1 MKTYCLE
8 VSIHQNFKL
17 VVATNPVPP
26 PPPLTSLSIVL
37 ARPLAQWWGYGLNLL
52 LQHLETLTWL
62 HLENVTL
69 QSLFLL
75 FR

>member
-8 VSIHQNFKL
+8 VSIHENFKL
-17 VVATNPVPP
+17 VVAMNPGGD
-26 PPPLTSLSIVL
+26 
-37 ARPLAQWWGYGLNLL
+37 WWGYGLNLL